1 MATARDPW
9 PSRSSILRFTLD
21 AIFLS
26 GSLNS
31 FKDPQLVLKTQV
43 GPLPRVPYTG
53 NRSRVPVTRH
63 VLMVHVKDKAN
74 ELVSCVFRTSLG
86 LLSDMENRKPSTWM
100 PLSHLR
106 ALLPPTFILASSIC
120 HPIILSYSNMQ
131 KERQG

>member
-1 MATARDPW
+1 MGTARDPW
-9 PSRSSILRFTLD
+9 PSRSSILRFNLD

-53 NRSRVPVTRH
+53 NRSRVHVTRP

-74 ELVSCVFRTSLG
+74 ELVGCC
-86 LLSDMENRKPSTWM
+86 
-100 PLSHLR
+100 
-106 ALLPPTFILASSIC
+106 IL
-120 HPIILSYSNMQ
+120 PII
-131 KERQG
+131 RVPF